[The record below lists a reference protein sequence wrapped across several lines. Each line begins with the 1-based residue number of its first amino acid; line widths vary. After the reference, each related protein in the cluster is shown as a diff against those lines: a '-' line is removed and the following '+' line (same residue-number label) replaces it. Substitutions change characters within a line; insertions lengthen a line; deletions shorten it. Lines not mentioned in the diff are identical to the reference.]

1 MKIAIVGIG
10 GVGGYIGAKL
20 CSLIG
25 TQKKKYE
32 IVFIARGE
40 HARAIKANGLRV
52 VEDDGEF
59 TATPTTVC
67 TAEEAEGTFDLILV
81 CVKSYAIKEA
91 LLPLRKNIRPD
102 TVLMPFAN
110 GVNNAETIASLV
122 DAKVI
127 NGCAYILSHIQAP
140 GVIRKQGSVFA
151 AVFGDPVL
159 VGESLYVEYMF
170 KDAGLRTKFVEDIET
185 AVWKKYLFIS
195 AFASLTSFYD
205 MGIKKVYE
213 LHHEESRAVL
223 HEIVS
228 VAKAKG
234 IMLEEEIDKAL
245 KTASSLPEDASTS
258 MHLDFQHHRKTELD
272 ALTGY
277 IANEAEKLHVDVPLM
292 RKIYDKLVYDSNNFL
307 MDSSDE
313 NM

>member
-40 HARAIKANGLRV
+40 HAQAVKTNGLRM

-59 TATPTTVC
+59 TAIPSAVC
-67 TAEEAEGTFDLILV
+67 TAEKAEGTFDLILV

-102 TVLMPFAN
+102 TVLMSFAN
-110 GVNNAETIASLV
+110 GVNNAETIANIV

-127 NGCAYILSHIQAP
+127 NACAYILSHIEAP
-140 GVIRKQGSVFA
+140 GVIRKQGNVFA
-151 AVFGDPVL
+151 AVFGDPAL
-159 VGESLYVEYMF
+159 VGESLFIDYMF
-170 KDAGLRTKFVEDIET
+170 KDAGLRTKFTEDIEP

-205 MGIKKVYE
+205 MSIKKVYE
-213 LHHEESRAVL
+213 LHYEEAKAVL
-223 HEIVS
+223 HEIDS

-234 IMLEEEIDKAL
+234 ITLEDEIDKAL
-245 KTASSLPEDASTS
+245 KTALSLPQDASTS
-258 MHLDFQHHRKTELD
+258 MHLDFQEHRKTELD

-277 IANEAEKLHVDVPLM
+277 IVNEAEKLQVDVPLM
-292 RKIYDKLVYDSNNFL
+292 RKIYSALKEREGSISIL
-307 MDSSDE
+307 SSSKE
-313 NM
+313 R

>member
-1 MKIAIVGIG
+1 MKIAVVGIG
-10 GVGGYIGAKL
+10 GVGGYMGAKL

-32 IVFIARGE
+32 VTFIARGE
-40 HARAIKANGLRV
+40 HAEAVRKNGLRV
-52 VEDDGEF
+52 IEDDGGF

-81 CVKSYAIKEA
+81 CVKSYDIEEA
-91 LLPLRKNIRPD
+91 LLPLKKNIRPD

-110 GVNNAETIASLV
+110 GVNNAETIANIV

-127 NGCAYILSHIQAP
+127 NGCAYILSHIQEP
-140 GVIRKQGSVFA
+140 GVIRKQGNVFA
-151 AVFGDPVL
+151 AIFGDPEWF
-159 VGESLYVEYMF
+159 GESLFIDYMF
-170 KDAGLRTKFVEDIET
+170 KDAGLRTKVVEDIDT

-205 MGIKKVYE
+205 SSIKKVYDE
-213 LHHEESRAVL
+213 HYEETKGVL
-223 HEIVS
+223 EEIVS

-234 IMLEEEIDKAL
+234 IALENEIPKAL
-245 KTASSLPEDASTS
+245 KTAASLPEDASTS

-272 ALTGY
+272 TLTGY
-277 IANEAEKLHVDVPLM
+277 IVNEAEKLHVEVPLM
-292 RKIYDKLVYDSNNFL
+292 ESFYADLKKRS
-307 MDSSDE
+307 
-313 NM
+313 